1 MSGDAPLVGIPED
14 MPRLLESDPD
24 LPDELI
30 DRILDGQPVDASAPL
45 EAHLLAEWVATL
57 RSAAQQSELRGE
69 PSAVAAFLWAKRSS
83 PGRGSSQRQLHPSVR
98 KGIAGAAI
106 VGAISAGGVVA
117 AATGSLPAPLQVVA
131 HVLFGAHPPPAD
143 DSGGD
148 EPTGSDFASPLPAD
162 VLKPIP
168 NQPSSVGTSDAEC
181 ILRTRPPVSPTCG
194 PRQTRWP
201 LQRRT
206 HTAQPASPRPLPPT
220 RHRRRRSRRVGRRP
234 AWSRGVGRR
243 SRRVGRRPAWS
254 RRVGRRSRRVG
265 RRPAWSR
272 GVRRRSRRMGRRQLR
287 LICPKLRP
295 GRSSNLARSEHSGPD
310 HLVASRSA
318 PASGIGSQDGRL
330 RASYTAS

>member
-131 HVLFGAHPPPAD
+131 QCSSESTRRRRTTLVATSPQAATLPPRCQPTCSNRFPTSRRRSVPRRRVHP
-143 DSGGD
+143 
-148 EPTGSDFASPLPAD
+148 
-162 VLKPIP
+162 
-168 NQPSSVGTSDAEC
+168 
-181 ILRTRPPVSPTCG
+181 RTRPPVSPTCG

-201 LQRRT
+201 LRRRT
-206 HTAQPASPRPLPPT
+206 HTAQPASPRPRPPT
-220 RHRRRRSRRVGRRP
+220 RHRRRRSRRVGRP
-234 AWSRGVGRR
+234 
-243 SRRVGRRPAWS
+243 PAWS
-254 RRVGRRSRRVG
+254 RRWAAGVAGWAAG
-265 RRPAWSR
+265 WR
-272 GVRRRSRRMGRRQLR
+272 GAEGWAAGVAGWAAGWRGAE
-287 LICPKLRP
+287 
-295 GRSSNLARSEHSGPD
+295 GWAAGVAR
-310 HLVASRSA
+310 
-318 PASGIGSQDGRL
+318 
-330 RASYTAS
+330 

>member
-1 MSGDAPLVGIPED
+1 VSGDPPLVGIPEE

-30 DRILDGQPVDASAPL
+30 DRILDGQPVDASAPS
-45 EAHLLAEWVATL
+45 EAHLLAEWVATV

-69 PSAVAAFLWAKRSS
+69 PSAVAAFLWAHRFS
-83 PGRGSSQRQLHPSVR
+83 PGRGSRQRQLHPSVR

-168 NQPSSVGTSDAEC
+168 NQPPSVGTS
-181 ILRTRPPVSPTCG
+181 TPS
-194 PRQTRWP
+194 
-201 LQRRT
+201 
-206 HTAQPASPRPLPPT
+206 ASP
-220 RHRRRRSRRVGRRP
+220 
-234 AWSRGVGRR
+234 
-243 SRRVGRRPAWS
+243 
-254 RRVGRRSRRVG
+254 
-265 RRPAWSR
+265 
-272 GVRRRSRRMGRRQLR
+272 
-287 LICPKLRP
+287 
-295 GRSSNLARSEHSGPD
+295 D
-310 HLVASRSA
+310 
-318 PASGIGSQDGRL
+318 PASGQPDVRAETDALAPAPTDTHSTVSEPETAAAHAPSTQPESPGGPPAGVEPNGAPPESPGGPPAGVEPNGAPPESPGELPAGVEPKGAPPAGVEPKGAPPESPGGPPAPAVDRSQDPTGMVEQPGEE
-330 RASYTAS
+330 

>member
-1 MSGDAPLVGIPED
+1 VSGDPPLVGIPEE

-30 DRILDGQPVDASAPL
+30 DRILDGQPVDASAPS
-45 EAHLLAEWVATL
+45 EAHLLAEWVATV

-69 PSAVAAFLWAKRSS
+69 PSAVAAFLWAHRFS
-83 PGRGSSQRQLHPSVR
+83 PGRGSRQRQLHPSVR

-168 NQPSSVGTSDAEC
+168 NQPPSVGTS
-181 ILRTRPPVSPTCG
+181 TPS
-194 PRQTRWP
+194 
-201 LQRRT
+201 
-206 HTAQPASPRPLPPT
+206 ASP
-220 RHRRRRSRRVGRRP
+220 
-234 AWSRGVGRR
+234 
-243 SRRVGRRPAWS
+243 
-254 RRVGRRSRRVG
+254 
-265 RRPAWSR
+265 
-272 GVRRRSRRMGRRQLR
+272 
-287 LICPKLRP
+287 
-295 GRSSNLARSEHSGPD
+295 D
-310 HLVASRSA
+310 
-318 PASGIGSQDGRL
+318 PASGQPDVRAETDALAPAPTDTHSTVSEPETAAAHAPSTQPESPGGPPAGVEPNGAPPESPGELPAGVEPKGAPPAGVEPKGAPPESPGGPPAPAVDRSQDPTGMVEQPGEE
-330 RASYTAS
+330 